1 MKKYTKSHE
10 WIEITEENAVIGITQ
25 HAQELLGDVVYADLP
40 AIGKS
45 VKKGEIL
52 CSLESVKAAA
62 EVFSPI
68 SGVVTEV
75 NETLGETPELIN
87 QSAENEGWIVKI
99 KLSNASE
106 IEDLMDEAAYQR
118 FCRPH

>member
-10 WIEITEENAVIGITQ
+10 WIEIIEENAVIGITQ

-75 NETLGETPELIN
+75 NESLGETPELIN
-87 QSAENEGWIVKI
+87 QSAENDGWIAKI

-106 IEDLMDEAAYQR
+106 IEDLLDEAAYQQ